1 MKFQE
6 FRLLSPEAKNME
18 ILKMLPLLTPLNK
31 EFSDLKKS
39 LSLAI
44 DKVCKNGIKLE
55 GSYFHWKMN
64 YLELEFGVLSNKTW
78 SVDDILRRQFSC
90 PPSLIS
96 PSQFN
101 SVDNIHR

>member
-1 MKFQE
+1 
-6 FRLLSPEAKNME
+6 
-18 ILKMLPLLTPLNK
+18 MLPLLTPLNK
-31 EFSDLKKS
+31 EFSGLNRS

-44 DKVCKNGIKLE
+44 DKVCKTGIKLW
-55 GSYFHWKMN
+55 GLHFYWKMN
-64 YLELEFGVLSNKTW
+64 NLELEFGVLSNKTG